1 MTSRSQRMSYIFMAV
16 LLVLVGWLHMA
27 TLLLTTLF
35 GYLALKT
42 FAFGRSRLLAVTLF
56 SVMVVGVSIGVLHFG
71 RKAYVTI
78 PNIVDNTMPVLD
90 ELAHRFGLDLPDNYD
105 MLVDVLKKESAGQY
119 PSMENFKSLQGFVST
134 LIFQLVYLVIGAV
147 VAVSLFFNSKLSLD
161 TDPHSSKDSLYAL
174 TAAEIFQRFRMFFAS
189 FRMVMGA
196 QIIISLINSAA
207 TGVFLVV
214 AGFPHAIT
222 LTVITFACGLLPI
235 IGNLLSNTI
244 IVCVGLSMPDRSHM
258 ALIALIYLVV
268 IHKGEYFLNSKIIG
282 DRIKNP
288 MWLTLIGLLI
298 GERLMGIPGM
308 ILAPV
313 ILHYIKVEMSKA
325 GVAGPADAPEA
336 GAVAPEAKG

>member
-1 MTSRSQRMSYIFMAV
+1 
-16 LLVLVGWLHMA
+16 
-27 TLLLTTLF
+27 
-35 GYLALKT
+35 
-42 FAFGRSRLLAVTLF
+42 
-56 SVMVVGVSIGVLHFG
+56 MVVGVSIGVLHFG

-222 LTVITFACGLLPI
+222 LTVI
-235 IGNLLSNTI
+235 
-244 IVCVGLSMPDRSHM
+244 D
-258 ALIALIYLVV
+258 
-268 IHKGEYFLNSKIIG
+268 
-282 DRIKNP
+282 
-288 MWLTLIGLLI
+288 
-298 GERLMGIPGM
+298 
-308 ILAPV
+308 
-313 ILHYIKVEMSKA
+313 
-325 GVAGPADAPEA
+325 
-336 GAVAPEAKG
+336 